1 MRTLNETTTE
11 HKSRLFSKMKK
22 NWRFL
27 LKNRA
32 NINHYEYKTWK
43 SFRAPKYPFLTESM
57 MIDRLLEFSA
67 PLKEAYPFFHELVE
81 AFRDKDPDL
90 FFSLLAELPET
101 LDDSFR
107 EKIQNLLTHEEG
119 ITNAMIYPYS
129 NGKIEAKNTHIKTMK
144 RVSYGFKSFENM
156 RIRIFLINQLIKVR

>member
-1 MRTLNETTTE
+1 MNTKHGLLSE
-11 HKSRLFSKMKK
+11 HQ
-22 NWRFL
+22 NTHFL
-27 LKNRA
+27 
-32 NINHYEYKTWK
+32 
-43 SFRAPKYPFLTESM
+43 
-57 MIDRLLEFSA
+57 
-67 PLKEAYPFFHELVE
+67 YPFFHELVE

-107 EKIQNLLTHEEG
+107 EKLQNLLTYEEG

-156 RIRIFLINQLIKVR
+156 RIRIFLDQSINQCKITKNLSQNVVHSDSDLIGSIIYGTDESELILQPHFHFRY